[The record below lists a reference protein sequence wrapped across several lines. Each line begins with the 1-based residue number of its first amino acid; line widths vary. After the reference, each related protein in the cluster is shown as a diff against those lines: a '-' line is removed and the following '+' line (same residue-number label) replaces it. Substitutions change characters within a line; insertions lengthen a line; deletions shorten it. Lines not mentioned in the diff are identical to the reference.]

1 MTKALDQLEWLPDQ
15 LDAVPAKRH
24 LLVNLRENAL
34 TNQHD
39 DSCFF
44 TVYSSWE
51 SISFLHIYFSTVMI
65 NITVSLITVWVESGN
80 LPSCALEVLTT

>member
-1 MTKALDQLEWLPDQ
+1 MTKALDPLEWLPDQ

-51 SISFLHIYFSTVMI
+51 SILFPLSFVSSLRIKLNFSKTSTAGVFQ
-65 NITVSLITVWVESGN
+65 L
-80 LPSCALEVLTT
+80 

>member
-1 MTKALDQLEWLPDQ
+1 MTKALDPLEWLPDQ

-51 SISFLHIYFSTVMI
+51 SISFLH
-65 NITVSLITVWVESGN
+65 
-80 LPSCALEVLTT
+80 

>member
-39 DSCFF
+39 D
-44 TVYSSWE
+44 YSSWE

-65 NITVSLITVWVESGN
+65 NITVWVESGN

>member
-51 SISFLHIYFSTVMI
+51 SISFLH
-65 NITVSLITVWVESGN
+65 
-80 LPSCALEVLTT
+80 

>member
-1 MTKALDQLEWLPDQ
+1 MTKTLDQLEWLPDQ

-65 NITVSLITVWVESGN
+65 NITVWVESGN

>member
-1 MTKALDQLEWLPDQ
+1 MTKALDPLEWLPDQ

-51 SISFLHIYFSTVMI
+51 SFRFCTYRVSQKKVSF
-65 NITVSLITVWVESGN
+65 VEN
-80 LPSCALEVLTT
+80 CH

>member
-65 NITVSLITVWVESGN
+65 NITVWVESGN